1 MSNHQNTYLKIIAE
15 CSFARPRVS
24 NKQIIHF
31 ANVTPATVT
40 ETTRQLQTQGLVHR
54 RRYTGVTLTEQ
65 GKAVAG
71 QLLYAY
77 RLCEVFCDQQL
88 HLPLAQIPTQAWQM
102 ADALTPVTV
111 SALAEYLDHPQ
122 RSPFGGL
129 LDSTALPDDSHI
141 TRLSDVPVAT
151 TVTLTGYLE
160 TANLV
165 AYVNHLDLP
174 LNVPITITARDEELH
189 LLYLRLPDDRE
200 VTVNTLVATYL
211 YTVPVMA
218 SVES

>member
-40 ETTRQLQTQGLVHR
+40 ETTRQLQAQGLVNR

-65 GKAVAG
+65 GKAAACH
-71 QLLYAY
+71 LLYAY
-77 RLCEVFCDQQL
+77 RLCEVFL
-88 HLPLAQIPTQAWQM
+88 AEHLNLPLSQIPDQAWRM
-102 ADALTPVTV
+102 ADTLNPATTA
-111 SALAEYLDHPQ
+111 ALADYLDHPQ
-122 RSPFGGL
+122 QSPFGGTLNPDKL
-129 LDSTALPDDSHI
+129 LDDSQI
-141 TRLSDVPVAT
+141 TRLSDVPVDT
-151 TVTLTGYLE
+151 TVTLRGYLE

-165 AYVNHLDLP
+165 AYVEHLRLP
-174 LNVPITITARDEELH
+174 LDVPVTVVARDDELH
-189 LLYLRLPDDRE
+189 LLYLQLPTQRE

-211 YTVPVMA
+211 YTLPV
-218 SVES
+218 SETVES